1 MNKKKKIVLLGG
13 GYGGLLT
20 AKKLANKFKNDS
32 NVEITLIDKNPYHT
46 MRTELHEVVAERV
59 SEESIR
65 IDLKKIFAGRKVN
78 VVLDHIKNIDF
89 DKKVLKSENKKYD
102 YDYLVVGTG
111 SRPTFFGIPGVEE
124 YTKKLWEYD
133 DAVNLKAHI
142 LHMFREAI
150 KETDKEKRRKMLTFV
165 VVGGGFTGIELV
177 GELGEYKERL
187 CKKFCIDKEE
197 VKLYVVDAMPKILP
211 ILSDNLI
218 KKAEKRLEK
227 LEVEIITGAK
237 ITEVSKESV
246 TLGDKGTI
254 ESNTIVW
261 AAGVEGSEL
270 MGNVDVQQNGRKRI
284 VTNDKLQSVDH
295 ENVYVV
301 GDNIFYI
308 VEGQERPVPQMVEN
322 AEHSAPLVANNIY
335 ADIKGK
341 EKKSYK
347 PTFHGCMVCIGGQYG
362 VATVGF
368 PGKMVG
374 VTGFMAMF
382 IKHFIN
388 LVYFLQVA
396 GISKCCS
403 YISHEIFHVKDNR
416 SLIGGH
422 LTKSYQKFW
431 LVPLR
436 IFIGHQWLQHG
447 LNNPAGIA
455 TGEVVIGLL
464 LITGLF
470 TSLSA
475 VTSIVMAIML
485 CISGGF
491 SSEILWYVIGA
502 VALMGG
508 AGKSLGLDYY
518 VLPSL
523 KKTWNNIGF
532 VKKNYLDID

>member
-1 MNKKKKIVLLGG
+1 MNNKKKIVLLGG

-20 AKKLANKFKNDS
+20 AKKLANKFKND
-32 NVEITLIDKNPYHT
+32 NDVEITLIDKNPYHT

-59 SEESIR
+59 AEESIK

-89 DKKVLKSENKKYD
+89 DNNVLKSDNKEYD

-111 SRPTFFGIPGVEE
+111 SKPTFFGIPGAEE

-218 KKAEKRLEK
+218 KKAEKRLKK

-246 TLGDKGTI
+246 TLGDKGSI
-254 ESNTIVW
+254 QSNTIVW

-270 MGNVDVQQNGRKRI
+270 MGNLEVQQNGRKRI

-322 AEHSAPLVANNIY
+322 AEHSAPLVAKNIY

-388 LVYFLQVA
+388 VVYFLQVA

-403 YISHEIFHVKDNR
+403 YVSHEIFHVKDNR

-422 LTKSYQKFW
+422 LNKSYLNTW

-436 IFIGHQWLQHG
+436 IFIGHQWLQQG
-447 LNNPAGIA
+447 LNNPAGMEI
-455 TGEVVIGLL
+455 GQVIIGLL
-464 LITGLF
+464 LICGLF
-470 TSLSA
+470 TSVSA

-485 CISGGF
+485 CVSGGF
-491 SSEILWYVIGA
+491 SSEILWYVMSG

-518 VLPSL
+518 VLPRL
-523 KKTWNNIGF
+523 KKAWNKIGF
-532 VKKNYLDID
+532 VKKNYLTID